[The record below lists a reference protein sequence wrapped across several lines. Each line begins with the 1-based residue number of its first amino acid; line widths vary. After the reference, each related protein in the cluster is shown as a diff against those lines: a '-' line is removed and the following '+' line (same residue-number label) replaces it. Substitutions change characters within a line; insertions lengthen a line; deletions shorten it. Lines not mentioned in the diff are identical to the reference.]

1 VLGADPLGGAQPF
14 GGVGWRHPDVDDGD
28 LWGGPRDQLQQLVD
42 VAGLPGHLE
51 AGVGQ
56 QPGDAL
62 AEQRRVVGEHDLHRG
77 RTTTPAR
84 PPWVGS
90 LAWPAGH
97 GSHARTSVP

>member
-1 VLGADPLGGAQPF
+1 MRLEVLRQHQHRDLGVLGADPLGGAQPF
-14 GGVGWRHPDVDDGD
+14 GGVGRRHPDVDDGD

-62 AEQRRVVGEHDLHRG
+62 AEQRRVVGE
-77 RTTTPAR
+77 
-84 PPWVGS
+84 